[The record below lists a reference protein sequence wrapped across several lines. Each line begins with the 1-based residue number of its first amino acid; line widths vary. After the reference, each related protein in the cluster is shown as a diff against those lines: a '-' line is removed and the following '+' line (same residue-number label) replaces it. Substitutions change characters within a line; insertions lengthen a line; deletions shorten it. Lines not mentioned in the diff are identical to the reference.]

1 MMRILLYALLLM
13 PLIFAGVEAKEH
25 LDTSLNS
32 NEYQYIFSQNDKS
45 TLIKSVN
52 LWIDIIDNKSQV
64 IDEKSALFFDQLRKT
79 YPKNSPAD
87 GIFAYKKTPWGMI
100 YLTSKTNV
108 IKKEKEVGNITL
120 ERMVPKTIMTNF
132 NPDNFLKDIGL
143 KFIGSNKK
151 ETNYCSTFKKDGNC
165 EVPVSWVYYQYYY
178 RSLRHPDYII
188 TFDVKEDI
196 NQFNTS
202 TQYPQNFTNMTIELK
217 PED

>member
-32 NEYQYIFSQNDKS
+32 NEHQYIFSQNDKS

-52 LWIDIIDNKSQV
+52 LWIDIIDNKTQV

-87 GIFAYKKTPWGMI
+87 GIFAYKKTLWGMI
-100 YLTSKTNV
+100 YLTSKSNV

-151 ETNYCSTFKKDGNC
+151 ETNYCSIFKKDGSC
-165 EVPVSWVYYQYYY
+165 EVPVSWVYYQYHY

>member
-1 MMRILLYALLLM
+1 MRILLYALLLM
-13 PLIFAGVEAKEH
+13 PHAFAYSDDKSK
-25 LDTSLNS
+25 LDISLNTD
-32 NEYQYIFSQNDKS
+32 EYQYVFSQNDKS

-120 ERMVPKTIMTNF
+120 GRMVPKTIMTNF

-143 KFIGSNKK
+143 KFIDSNKK
-151 ETNYCSTFKKDGNC
+151 ETNYCSIFKKDGSC
-165 EVPVSWVYYQYYY
+165 EVRVSWVYYQYYY

-188 TFDVKEDI
+188 TFDVKEDV

-202 TQYPQNFTNMTIELK
+202 AQYPQNFTSMAIEFK